1 MEVVPIPHH
10 NKMAVASVI
19 SHKTWAIT
27 MVRRTEAMVGT
38 TGALIAEA
46 MADTLK
52 ATWAVVLEA
61 LKDKVNGART
71 MGHNTEAMVGIMEDS
86 MEAMAEIPKGTWV
99 VVVSEA
105 LKVVKG

>member
-1 MEVVPIPHH
+1 MAHKTVV
-10 NKMAVASVI
+10 SVI

-61 LKDKVNGART
+61 LKDRIDKVNGART

-99 VVVSEA
+99 VVVVSEA